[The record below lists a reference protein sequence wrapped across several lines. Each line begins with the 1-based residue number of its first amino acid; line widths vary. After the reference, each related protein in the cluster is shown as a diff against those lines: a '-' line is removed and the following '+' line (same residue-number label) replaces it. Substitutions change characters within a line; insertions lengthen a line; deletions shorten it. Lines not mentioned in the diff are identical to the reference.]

1 MRPSSK
7 WISLGCH
14 VWLWSKPSG
23 SGFDGFLERL
33 NQSRSGSSSGIHSL
47 TARQGGSMRSRLS
60 ISKGGGGG
68 RGKCTTPS
76 QSPCRRRKNS
86 TSSQRSTGLKRH
98 LVGTLHQSRSSPEI
112 RIIAL
117 RRAHDFL
124 DRMLGDEIA
133 DRRHS
138 KGRMNFMAPNGSII
152 VFYARYG

>member
-14 VWLWSKPSG
+14 VWLWSKPAR

-86 TSSQRSTGLKRH
+86 TSSQRSTGRMIFIVPWQQGHSRGSPPQTCRMRSRH
-98 LVGTLHQSRSSPEI
+98 KGRMSRALRLGGGATSRSSPCIE
-112 RIIAL
+112 
-117 RRAHDFL
+117 
-124 DRMLGDEIA
+124 
-133 DRRHS
+133 
-138 KGRMNFMAPNGSII
+138 
-152 VFYARYG
+152 